1 MTSAPTSWT
10 DHLAYTKGG
19 IPRAIFRN
27 AVTALRE
34 HPGMFNVLGFD
45 EFAYRT
51 MLMNLPPWEMPSNLL
66 WEARPWTPQDDLAC
80 CDWLQHQ
87 KVNVS
92 AAVTADAVEL
102 VAHDCIY
109 HPVKNYLRDCQW
121 DGTMRLDTMMAVY
134 FGAELS
140 PYSKAIGRMLMVSAI
155 ARIFDPGCK
164 VDTLTVL
171 EGKQGLLKST
181 AIKVLFEPW
190 FTDEIADLGSKDAAM
205 QCGGVWCI
213 EIAELDA
220 MSKADV
226 SKVKAFLSRTADRYR
241 PPYGRRVIE
250 RPRSCI
256 FFGSTNNR
264 DYLKDATGARRFHP
278 LAVGMESN
286 IDVGGLGRDR
296 DLLWGEAVE
305 AYNRGDIWW
314 FSDPT
319 TEAAV
324 EAAAQQ
330 EERYQLDPWEQP
342 IADYLNS
349 RLHQPPDLPAC
360 RVDLQTVFRQ
370 AINLDQMSA
379 WDQTAMNRVA
389 KIMQRLGWVRKQFY
403 VEVVVQGKAE
413 TRRRWLYRRDPT
425 KEELEM
431 DARQAEVL
439 AAEQDGKANNV
450 TSMKCRAPDADS
462 MPVMKEVTAPQA

>member
-1 MTSAPTSWT
+1 MQ
-10 DHLAYTKGG
+10 LL
-19 IPRAIFRN
+19 
-27 AVTALRE
+27 TA
-34 HPGMFNVLGFD
+34 
-45 EFAYRT
+45 
-51 MLMNLPPWEMPSNLL
+51 
-66 WEARPWTPQDDLAC
+66 PQDDLAC
-80 CDWLQHQ
+80 CDWLQHE
-87 KVNVS
+87 KINVS
-92 AAVTADAVEL
+92 AAITADAVEL
-102 VAHDCIY
+102 VAHDCPY
-109 HPVKNYLRDCQW
+109 HPVKDYLLSCKW
-121 DGTMRLDTMMAVY
+121 DGTKRLDTMMAVY
-134 FGAELS
+134 FGAQLS
-140 PYSKAIGRMLMVSAI
+140 PYSRAIGRMLMVSAV

-181 AIKVLFEPW
+181 AIKALFEPW

-205 QCGGVWCI
+205 QCAGVWCI

-220 MSKADV
+220 MNKAEV

-319 TEAAV
+319 AEAAI
-324 EAAAQQ
+324 EASTQQ
-330 EERYQLDPWEQP
+330 EERYQLDLGA
-342 IADYLNS
+342 ADN
-349 RLHQPPDLPAC
+349 RLP
-360 RVDLQTVFRQ
+360 
-370 AINLDQMSA
+370 
-379 WDQTAMNRVA
+379 
-389 KIMQRLGWVRKQFY
+389 
-403 VEVVVQGKAE
+403 
-413 TRRRWLYRRDPT
+413 
-425 KEELEM
+425 
-431 DARQAEVL
+431 
-439 AAEQDGKANNV
+439 
-450 TSMKCRAPDADS
+450 
-462 MPVMKEVTAPQA
+462 